1 MDGTPDR
8 LLLVRKADNNIG
20 NGESNCESLWIVP
33 LLLWIGYCDTVGE

>member
-1 MDGTPDR
+1 MDTRSFVASEDAGD
-8 LLLVRKADNNIG
+8 NIG